1 MFFKIGIL
9 LGKQGHNRDGNQIC
23 QKRNQWNTGVRNV
36 ENKIKPEWWNF
47 LVSAF
52 NSGYVK
58 NKMPVFSILSSRV
71 LIHSIKQISQMYD
84 VCGYLY
90 LYVVEKAS
98 EEMNSEHSHNEQS
111 KNFEQGSAEENH
123 GIILDNPGNQ

>member
-1 MFFKIGIL
+1 
-9 LGKQGHNRDGNQIC
+9 
-23 QKRNQWNTGVRNV
+23 
-36 ENKIKPEWWNF
+36 
-47 LVSAF
+47 
-52 NSGYVK
+52 
-58 NKMPVFSILSSRV
+58 MPVFSILSSRV
-71 LIHSIKQISQMYD
+71 LIHSIKKISRMCD